1 MLSISSVWKSILGG
15 GAALILMAGCS
26 ALPSS
31 SEDSTA
37 SEAASGAASESASE
51 FASESVTV
59 TETITETSVRSRS
72 SAAPAST
79 SAQQEAEREPTISL
93 AQRCDMD
100 KLRADVDWVG
110 GLSVLYCDENFTRY
124 GRPNTGS
131 VHIAHWSGD
140 SWHTINPDGKDTND
154 FSCYS
159 RAHLEDLGLT
169 AEQIQR
175 VHLCEGA

>member
-1 MLSISSVWKSILGG
+1 MLSISPVWKTILGG
-15 GAALILMAGCS
+15 GSALILMAGCS

-37 SEAASGAASESASE
+37 SESAAESVT
-51 FASESVTV
+51 ESVTV
-59 TETITETSVRSRS
+59 TETITETSARSRS

-79 SAQQEAEREPTISL
+79 SAQQEQQAQQEAEGEPTISL

-110 GLSVLYCDENFTRY
+110 GLSVLYCDESFARY

-140 SWHTINPDGKDTND
+140 SWHTINPDGKDDND

-159 RAHLEDLGLT
+159 RVHLEDLGLT
-169 AEQIQR
+169 ADQIQ
-175 VHLCEGA
+175 HAYLCEGT